1 MTASASG
8 VLIDPCRTGCMTEPS
23 AWVRMTEEDPEH
35 SHAYV
40 QRFRSLAE
48 QGMDL
53 VGEARLVDAMLAR
66 GSRVLDAG
74 CGTGRV
80 GAFLHEVGHGIVG
93 VDVDPVLVAAA
104 EEDHPGPRW
113 LVGDLAELDLP
124 ARGIPEPFDAIVS
137 AGNVMAFLAA
147 STRRAVLSRLR
158 AHVAPDGRAA
168 IGFGAGRGYDFGQFL
183 ADAADAGWAPD
194 LLLST
199 WDLRPFTP
207 DAEFL
212 VAVLRPA

>member
-1 MTASASG
+1 
-8 VLIDPCRTGCMTEPS
+8 MTEPS
-23 AWVRMTEEDPEH
+23 TWVRMTDENPDH
-35 SHAYV
+35 SNAYV
-40 QRFRSLAE
+40 QRFRTLAD

-74 CGTGRV
+74 CGPGRV
-80 GAFLHEVGHGIVG
+80 GGYLHDVGHEVVG
-93 VDVDPVLVAAA
+93 VDVDPVLIAAA
-104 EEDHPGPRW
+104 EEDHSGPRW
-113 LVGDLAELDLP
+113 LVGDLADLDLR
-124 ARGIPEPFDAIVS
+124 AQGVTEPFDAIVS
-137 AGNVMAFLAA
+137 AGNVMTFLAP
-147 STRRAVLSRLR
+147 STRRAVLTRLR

-168 IGFGAGRGYDFGQFL
+168 IRFGAGRGYPFEEFL
-183 ADAADAGWAPD
+183 ADARAAGWEEN

-212 VAVLRPA
+212 VAVLRPS